1 LNENR
6 YRLPVPI
13 DAASTVLPMAAA
25 DEMEGGQGMSLAQIT
40 TILRAHWK
48 HSVIATLALVFVFA
62 VIIKL
67 VPKSYVATAT
77 LIVNYGDKDPLASN
91 DYPAGTEN
99 TFIPTQIEL
108 MESPVVLGR
117 VIKRLHL
124 TSDPLFTRGF
134 SGPPAAL
141 LALVMTN
148 LRASVSVTQGMG
160 SDLLYVSVT
169 AKQPVEAAR
178 IANAIADEYLSLDRQ
193 RIDGPA
199 AERAKRYS
207 EELTQ
212 LRANTIRTQDRVTA
226 FRQRHAM
233 IDLSPEKA
241 DAAEAALKTL
251 QQKLLAAQNTRRELQ
266 AQLQALSE
274 VGGVSAGG
282 IDEGTLSTKLA
293 DEELR
298 LAHLSSTLGPRFP
311 SVVALKSQIAAT
323 KRAIKADS
331 TAQLASVIALEQ
343 KYQSAV
349 DAQQKLVLQ
358 RRKFQDEGAKLLLEL
373 QSADATYKKALDGYD
388 QIQFATAYHGI
399 NVSLISRATPPAI
412 AVRPNKIKYFLMC
425 VILSM
430 GAGVLLPFA
439 HELLLDR
446 RLRCRDDLERHFG
459 IPVLIQLQPITLQ
472 ATKEAR

>member
-1 LNENR
+1 
-6 YRLPVPI
+6 
-13 DAASTVLPMAAA
+13 MAAE
-25 DEMEGGQGMSLAQIT
+25 DEIEGGQGMSLAQIT

-48 HSVIATLALVFVFA
+48 HSLIGTLALVFVFS

-91 DYPAGTEN
+91 DYPVDTEN

-124 TSDPLFTRGF
+124 TSDPLFAHGF

-141 LALVMTN
+141 LALVMSN
-148 LRASVSVTQGMG
+148 LRAAVNVTQGMG

-169 AKQPVEAAR
+169 SKQPAEAAR
-178 IANAIADEYLSLDRQ
+178 IANAIADEYLNLDRQ
-193 RIDGPA
+193 RIDEPA
-199 AERAKRYS
+199 ADRAKRYS

-233 IDLSPEKA
+233 IDLSPAKA
-241 DAAEAALKTL
+241 DAAEAALQNL
-251 QQKLLAAQNTRRELQ
+251 QQKLLSAQNAKRDLQ
-266 AQLQALSE
+266 AQLQTLSA
-274 VGGVSAGG
+274 GGEVSAGG
-282 IDEGTLSTKLA
+282 IDAGALSTKLA
-293 DEELR
+293 DEQVQ

-323 KRAIKADS
+323 KRAIKAYT
-331 TAQLASVIALEQ
+331 TAQLASVTALQ
-343 KYQSAV
+343 QRYQTAV
-349 DAQQKLVLQ
+349 DKQQKLVLQ
-358 RRKFQDEGAKLLLEL
+358 RRKIQDEGAKLLLEL

-399 NVSLISRATPPAI
+399 NVNLISRATPPAV
-412 AVRPNKIKYFLMC
+412 AVRPNKMKYFLLC
-425 VILSM
+425 VIFSM
-430 GAGVLLPFA
+430 GAGLVLPFV

-459 IPVLIQLQPITLQ
+459 IPVLIQLGPIDLQ
-472 ATKEAR
+472 AAKEAR